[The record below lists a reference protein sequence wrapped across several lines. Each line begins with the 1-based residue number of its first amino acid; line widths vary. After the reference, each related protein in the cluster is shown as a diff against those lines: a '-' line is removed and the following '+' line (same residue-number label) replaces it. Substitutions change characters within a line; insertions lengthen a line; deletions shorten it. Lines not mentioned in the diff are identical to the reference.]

1 MNDVLL
7 VLIVGS
13 VNLLSFYLGAKLGGK
28 ENTES
33 IKFPNLN
40 PITKLEEHKE
50 KKEEQKEEQKERE
63 RLDVIRQNIDNYNG
77 TAEGQRDIPR

>member
-1 MNDVLL
+1 MNDVFF

-13 VNLLSFYLGAKLGGK
+13 MNLLSFYLGARIGRK
-28 ENTES
+28 ENAES

-50 KKEEQKEEQKERE
+50 KREEQKERE
-63 RLDVIRQNIDNYNG
+63 RLDVIRQNIDNYDG
-77 TAEGQRDIPR
+77 TAEGQKDIPR

>member
-50 KKEEQKEEQKERE
+50 KKEEQKERE

>member
-13 VNLLSFYLGAKLGGK
+13 VNLLSFYLGASLGRK
-28 ENTES
+28 ENVES
-33 IKFPNLN
+33 IKLPNLN
-40 PITKLEEHKE
+40 LITKLGEYKE
-50 KKEEQKEEQKERE
+50 KKEEQKERE
-63 RLDVIRQNIDNYNG
+63 RLDVIRQNIDNYDG